1 MFPRVAA
8 LEPMDHDPQRFEIN
22 VFDSQHSDLAG
33 SQTMAVSKQ
42 KDCFFTPVRCESM
55 KQARSLLQRE
65 KLDRICAH
73 RCHSRITPSP
83 TIRPTSDAL
92 RNAWPI
98 FKTPRAPRPPKRSFR
113 TEYAWSITARNNR
126 LQIFFPEIPSEAIR
140 GELKSNGFRWSP
152 TLGAWQRHRS
162 NRATYLAKLML
173 ANRTP

>member
-113 TEYAWSITARNNR
+113 TEYAWSITSRTIGFRSFSLRSLRKLSGENLRATASAGP
-126 LQIFFPEIPSEAIR
+126 LPSER
-140 GELKSNGFRWSP
+140 GNGIGATTQLTSP
-152 TLGAWQRHRS
+152 
-162 NRATYLAKLML
+162 N
-173 ANRTP
+173 